1 MNETPPILDTAIL
14 QRTMGNAKSGMVSRE
29 VLNDLKVSTKFSE
42 AEITQWY
49 ENFQKQCPSGRIT
62 LTQFE
67 EIYSR
72 FFPNSDAKTYAQHVF
87 RSFDTNDD
95 GTLDFKEY
103 IVALHM
109 TSSGKMSL
117 KLEWAFSLFDV
128 DKNGYITKNEVC
140 EICQAS
146 DLVLVSCQRESYA
159 SEAPPQTS
167 ISCPSLG
174 KMYPSSSIGKCSDST
189 YSPPQTPPLSEQP
202 PGLKVRCDLVTG
214 LTPRSW
220 SRQGHCE
227 EHLAD
232 DGYIFGMLSEAP
244 SGAVDDCVSSGM
256 LFRAPGSAVDA
267 C

>member
-1 MNETPPILDTAIL
+1 MNETTPVLDTAIL
-14 QRTMGNAKSGMVSRE
+14 QRTMGNSKSGVVSRE

-67 EIYSR
+67 EIYGR

-140 EICQAS
+140 EICQWHCSRSSLQQVELSVLMAA
-146 DLVLVSCQRESYA
+146 LVCSLEQQSVVIA
-159 SEAPPQTS
+159 HAPCGNVAACGS
-167 ISCPSLG
+167 
-174 KMYPSSSIGKCSDST
+174 
-189 YSPPQTPPLSEQP
+189 
-202 PGLKVRCDLVTG
+202 
-214 LTPRSW
+214 
-220 SRQGHCE
+220 
-227 EHLAD
+227 
-232 DGYIFGMLSEAP
+232 
-244 SGAVDDCVSSGM
+244 SGAQGGYSKVGGSGG
-256 LFRAPGSAVDA
+256 FSGTPNSAVDNVDS
-267 C
+267 